1 MHGSAGRTTT
11 LLYRADIDG
20 LRALAVG
27 LVVTFHAFPHTMPGG
42 FIGVDV
48 FFVISGFLISGL
60 ICGEMRN
67 GQFSVTRFYARRARR
82 IFPALIV
89 TLLAVL
95 AIGWL
100 VLLAA
105 EYKTLGLHVTAGAGF
120 ASNLILWSESG
131 YFDVEAVR
139 KPLLHLWSLGVEEQ
153 FYLFWPL
160 LLVLGFKLKR
170 PLLLVLLVFSL
181 SFLLNLFQIAAG
193 DTTGAFFS
201 PLTRVWELAA
211 GAITFFVC
219 EAHASQRQNAHTQT
233 ACACAGLVLILASA
247 FLLNAAA
254 PFPGWRAAAPVG
266 GTVLLVMAGPNA
278 WPNRVLLSHR
288 AAVRLGLISYPLY
301 LWHWPL
307 LVFAHIENATAA
319 DRMPIRAG
327 IVAASIALA
336 WLTYVA
342 IEKPVRSR
350 HATMRLM
357 GILSGLL
364 ALVALLGLLVFYR
377 NGVPSRLPEVIRS
390 LGATSYTLD
399 DITREWRYKR
409 CFIYP
414 ERDGGT
420 FADDCVTKRAAPL
433 IYLWGD
439 SHAAALYPGLK
450 EVAART
456 GFGVGQFTTS
466 GCPPLINWVSPHREL
481 CRGINDWNL
490 GNIEKLKPDV
500 IILHADWLV
509 PYYPVDRLGEALAAL
524 AAKGFPRLIV
534 VGPSPHWYE
543 PVANVIYREWS
554 KGPRSGTP
562 PLRIPMRD
570 SEKTARIEAQLR
582 DISGKHNAGYFSLID
597 TLCNSQGCLSRFGD
611 RASDITSYD
620 GTHLTPAA
628 ATYVIADMLSVLTK
642 ADNQR

>member
-139 KPLLHLWSLGVEEQ
+139 KPLLHLWSLG
-153 FYLFWPL
+153 
-160 LLVLGFKLKR
+160 
-170 PLLLVLLVFSL
+170 
-181 SFLLNLFQIAAG
+181 
-193 DTTGAFFS
+193 
-201 PLTRVWELAA
+201 
-211 GAITFFVC
+211 
-219 EAHASQRQNAHTQT
+219 
-233 ACACAGLVLILASA
+233 
-247 FLLNAAA
+247 
-254 PFPGWRAAAPVG
+254 
-266 GTVLLVMAGPNA
+266 
-278 WPNRVLLSHR
+278 
-288 AAVRLGLISYPLY
+288 
-301 LWHWPL
+301 
-307 LVFAHIENATAA
+307 
-319 DRMPIRAG
+319 
-327 IVAASIALA
+327 
-336 WLTYVA
+336 
-342 IEKPVRSR
+342 
-350 HATMRLM
+350 
-357 GILSGLL
+357 
-364 ALVALLGLLVFYR
+364 
-377 NGVPSRLPEVIRS
+377 
-390 LGATSYTLD
+390 
-399 DITREWRYKR
+399 
-409 CFIYP
+409 
-414 ERDGGT
+414 
-420 FADDCVTKRAAPL
+420 
-433 IYLWGD
+433 
-439 SHAAALYPGLK
+439 
-450 EVAART
+450 
-456 GFGVGQFTTS
+456 
-466 GCPPLINWVSPHREL
+466 
-481 CRGINDWNL
+481 
-490 GNIEKLKPDV
+490 
-500 IILHADWLV
+500 
-509 PYYPVDRLGEALAAL
+509 L